1 MTSPILVK
9 LLSTSQILMA
19 QIYPLKMVMF
29 HSYSRYIYLV
39 GGLESWNFAWLSHNN
54 WECHHPN
61 WRTHIFR
68 RGRYTTNQCSNHHFT
83 ATNRRRGRKG
93 LAFVLRQMQGVTEHP
108 RGVGMNHQW
117 WFKPSLRIVQ
127 VDSTIKKWCCL
138 RNIVFKRS

>member
-9 LLSTSQILMA
+9 SLSTSQILMA

-54 WECHHPN
+54 WECLHPN

-68 RGRYTTNQCSNHHFT
+68 RVWSHQPDKYSLFHCHIWKLYPLVMTNS
-83 ATNRRRGRKG
+83 
-93 LAFVLRQMQGVTEHP
+93 
-108 RGVGMNHQW
+108 
-117 WFKPSLRIVQ
+117 SLLKMAI
-127 VDSTIKKWCCL
+127 
-138 RNIVFKRS
+138 